1 MGANSLLMI
10 LLFVSILAVINFL
23 AARHSIRWDLSE
35 NQNFSLAPQTHRVL
49 RSLPREVTITVFTRE
64 KDPGYQS
71 YKERLDSY
79 RQASSKISVE
89 FVDPERQPKIAQSY
103 GITKTDTA
111 VFESAGHS
119 VRVTSPSE
127 VELTGALIRVS
138 QDSKKRVLFLE
149 GHGEPSLDDRE
160 RTGLS
165 AAREILL
172 KQGYDVGTL
181 SLLKE
186 EAVPDH
192 TAILVVAGPRRPVTI
207 EEQERIHTY
216 VEKGGH
222 LLLLIDPDTQ
232 ADLNPL
238 LKRWG
243 LGVGPGALVDLQDRL
258 AQGDLTSL
266 LVRTFTEHEIT
277 QDLSAAVLFPLA
289 RHITFDEQVGNA
301 WDYVPLARTS
311 PNSWAETDLK
321 GRVVNLNEKE
331 DIKGPL
337 PMAAALAPK
346 VAPEEGKPRP
356 AIVVIGNSTFATNA
370 FVNFPGNSDFFLH
383 TAGWLAEERNMLAI
397 GPEGFRAS
405 TVYPQSLTGTS
416 TALSASHSPAGHHVF
431 LRHHGVAQTPAPL
444 DRCGTGPHSSWCS
457 YWPDSACTSMSSS
470 FRRKSRTSDKILP
483 TRRCC
488 SSTRKPSPGS
498 PSRPTGTNSS
508 SLGLPSRAGC

>member
-1 MGANSLLMI
+1 MNFKTVPLGVIGAMLAVAGAISYRFAPEKLWLVVLLEGLAILCLGIFVIVHFSGLKTFSARRSTRIGANSLLMI
-10 LLFVSILAVINFL
+10 LLFVGILAAVNFL

-35 NQNFSLAPQTHRVL
+35 NQNFSLSPQTHRLL
-49 RSLPREVTITVFTRE
+49 RNLPREVIITVFTRE

-79 RQASSKISVE
+79 RQASSKVSVE
-89 FVDPERQPKIAQSY
+89 FVDPERQPKIAQNY
-103 GITKTDTA
+103 GITRTDTA

-119 VRVTSPSE
+119 VRVNAPSE
-127 VELTGALIRVS
+127 AELTGALIRVS

-165 AAREILL
+165 AAREILF

-186 EAVPDH
+186 AAVPDH
-192 TAILVVAGPRRPVTI
+192 TAILVVAGPRRPVTS
-207 EEQERIHTY
+207 EEQERIHAY

-222 LLLLIDPDTQ
+222 LLLLLDPDTQ
-232 ADLNPL
+232 ADLSPL
-238 LKRWG
+238 LKQWG

-289 RHITFDEQVGNA
+289 RHITFDEQAGSA

-321 GRVVNLNEKE
+321 GRVVNLDEKE

-337 PMAAALAPK
+337 PMAAAIAPK
-346 VAPEEGKPRP
+346 IVPEEGKPRP
-356 AIVVIGNSTFATNA
+356 AVVVIGNSTFVTNA

-383 TAGWLAEERNMLAI
+383 SAAWLAEERNLLAI
-397 GPEGFRAS
+397 
-405 TVYPQSLTGTS
+405 
-416 TALSASHSPAGHHVF
+416 
-431 LRHHGVAQTPAPL
+431 APK
-444 DRCGTGPHSSWCS
+444 
-457 YWPDSACTSMSSS
+457 DSALRPFTPNPVQERALLYLQVILLPATMVFSGIIVW
-470 FRRKSRTSDKILP
+470 RR
-483 TRRCC
+483 RR
-488 SSTRKPSPGS
+488 R
-498 PSRPTGTNSS
+498 
-508 SLGLPSRAGC
+508 L

>member
-1 MGANSLLMI
+1 MNLKTIPLGVIGVALAVAGAIAYSLVPEKLWLVTLMEGSALLCLILFFVVHFSGLKAFSTRRSTRMGANSLLMI
-10 LLFVSILAVINFL
+10 LLFVSILAVVNFL
-23 AARHSIRWDLSE
+23 TARHSIRWDLSE
-35 NQNFSLAPQTHRVL
+35 NQNFTLAPQTHRVL
-49 RSLPREVTITVFTRE
+49 RSLPREVTVTVFTRE

-79 RQASSKISVE
+79 RQASPKISVE
-89 FVDPERQPKIAQSY
+89 FVDPERQPKIAQSF

-119 VRVTSPSE
+119 VRVSSPSE

-165 AAREILL
+165 AAREILF

-192 TAILVVAGPRRPVTI
+192 TAILVVAGPRRPVTT

-238 LKRWG
+238 LKQWG
-243 LGVGPGALVDLQDRL
+243 LGVGPGVLVDLQDRL

-383 TAGWLAEERNMLAI
+383 TVGWLAEERNMLAI
-397 GPEGFRAS
+397 GPK
-405 TVYPQSLTGTS
+405 
-416 TALSASHSPAGHHVF
+416 
-431 LRHHGVAQTPAPL
+431 
-444 DRCGTGPHSSWCS
+444 
-457 YWPDSACTSMSSS
+457 DSALRPFTPNPLQERALLYLQVILLPATMLFSGIMVW
-470 FRRKSRTSDKILP
+470 RR
-483 TRRCC
+483 RR
-488 SSTRKPSPGS
+488 R
-498 PSRPTGTNSS
+498 
-508 SLGLPSRAGC
+508 L

>member
-1 MGANSLLMI
+1 MNFKTIPLGVIGVVLAVAGAIGYSLAPEKLWLVTLLEGLALFCLILFVVVHFISLKAFSARRSTRMGANSLLMI
-10 LLFVSILAVINFL
+10 LLFVGILAIINFL
-23 AARHSIRWDLSE
+23 AASHSIRWDLSE

-49 RSLPREVTITVFTRE
+49 RSLSREVLITVFTRE
-64 KDPGYQS
+64 KDPGYQA

-79 RQASSKISVE
+79 RQASPKISVE
-89 FVDPERQPKIAQSY
+89 FVDPERQPKIAQNY
-103 GITKTDTA
+103 GISRTDTA
-111 VFESAGHS
+111 VFESSGHT
-119 VRVTSPSE
+119 VRVTAPSE

-149 GHGEPSLDDRE
+149 GHGEPSLEDRE

-165 AAREILL
+165 AAKDILI

-186 EAVPDH
+186 EAVPDR
-192 TAILVVAGPRRPVTI
+192 TAILVVAGPRRPVTPD
-207 EEQERIHTY
+207 EQERIHHY

-238 LKRWG
+238 LNQWG

-321 GRVVNLNEKE
+321 GRVVNLNEQE

-337 PMAAALAPK
+337 PMAAALTPK

-383 TAGWLAEERNMLAI
+383 TAAWLAEERDMMAI
-397 GPEGFRAS
+397 VPR
-405 TVYPQSLTGTS
+405 
-416 TALSASHSPAGHHVF
+416 
-431 LRHHGVAQTPAPL
+431 
-444 DRCGTGPHSSWCS
+444 
-457 YWPDSACTSMSSS
+457 DSALRLFTPNPLQDRALLYLQVILLPATMLFSGIVVWRK
-470 FRRKSRTSDKILP
+470 RRRL
-483 TRRCC
+483 
-488 SSTRKPSPGS
+488 
-498 PSRPTGTNSS
+498 
-508 SLGLPSRAGC
+508 

>member
-1 MGANSLLMI
+1 MNLKTIPFGVMGVVLAVAGAIGYSLVPEKLWIATLLEVSALLCLITFVVAHFSGLKAFSARRSTRIGANSILMI
-10 LLFVSILAVINFL
+10 FLFVAILMIVNFL

-49 RSLPREVTITVFTRE
+49 RNLPREVTITVFTRE
-64 KDPGYQS
+64 KDPGYQA

-89 FVDPERQPKIAQSY
+89 FVDPERQPKIAQQY
-103 GITKTDTA
+103 GISRTDTA
-111 VFESAGHS
+111 IFESVGQT
-119 VRVTSPSE
+119 VRVTAPSE

-160 RTGLS
+160 RTGLF
-165 AAREILL
+165 AAREILI

-186 EAVPDH
+186 AAVPDH
-192 TAILVVAGPRRPVTI
+192 TAILVVAGPRRPVI
-207 EEQERIHTY
+207 AEEQERIHTY

-289 RHITFDEQVGNA
+289 RHITFDEQAGSA

-321 GRVVNLNEKE
+321 GRVVNLDEKE

-383 TAGWLAEERNMLAI
+383 TTGWLAEERNMMAI
-397 GPEGFRAS
+397 IPK
-405 TVYPQSLTGTS
+405 
-416 TALSASHSPAGHHVF
+416 
-431 LRHHGVAQTPAPL
+431 
-444 DRCGTGPHSSWCS
+444 
-457 YWPDSACTSMSSS
+457 DSALRPFTPNPLEERTLLYLQVVLLPAAMLFSGIMVWRK
-470 FRRKSRTSDKILP
+470 RRRL
-483 TRRCC
+483 
-488 SSTRKPSPGS
+488 
-498 PSRPTGTNSS
+498 
-508 SLGLPSRAGC
+508 